1 MAQDDLKSMVAY
13 LVDSAGMTESEIAH
27 SCQTTQPTIHRI
39 KKGSV
44 EDPRYKVGKSI
55 ESLYLEKTRSE
66 QVSA

>member
-13 LVDSAGMTESEIAH
+13 LVDSAGMTEAEIAQ
-27 SCQTTQPTIHRI
+27 SCHTTQPTIHRI

-55 ESLYLEKTRSE
+55 ESLYRLKTASQ
-66 QVSA
+66 QVSV